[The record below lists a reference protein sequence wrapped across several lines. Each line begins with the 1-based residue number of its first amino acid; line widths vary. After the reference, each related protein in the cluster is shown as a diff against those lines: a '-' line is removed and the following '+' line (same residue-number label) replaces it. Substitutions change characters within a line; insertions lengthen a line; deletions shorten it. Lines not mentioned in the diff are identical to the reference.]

1 MLYIKLHDI
10 LGRTCE
16 HINVYFTWQCA
27 IHNLYASNRANY
39 KEKRR
44 KGGKKSDFNKIRN
57 GKYVG
62 KKWNKERKTMTE
74 INQDF
79 YMEFY
84 TVMAQLSMMPKGD
97 AEM

>member
-1 MLYIKLHDI
+1 
-10 LGRTCE
+10 
-16 HINVYFTWQCA
+16 
-27 IHNLYASNRANY
+27 
-39 KEKRR
+39 
-44 KGGKKSDFNKIRN
+44 
-57 GKYVG
+57 
-62 KKWNKERKTMTE
+62 MTE